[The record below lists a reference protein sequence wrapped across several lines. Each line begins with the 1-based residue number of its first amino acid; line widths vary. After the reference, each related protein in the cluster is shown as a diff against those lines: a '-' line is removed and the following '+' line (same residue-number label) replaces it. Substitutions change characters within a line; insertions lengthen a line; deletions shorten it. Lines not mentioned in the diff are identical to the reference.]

1 MPTQHVV
8 LGEMIPFDVILAIL
22 QYADQGTIYEFSLTC
37 QTISPHAL
45 RQLWHMPYITNFT
58 ALYQLTDTLRLA
70 MPLHPYSHWVTG
82 LALHFNNTAYEAIPD
97 QIFNILVRLN
107 LEILSLGQ
115 LHVDEE
121 TEQFKQFLCCQLNQ
135 GIAEIHIYR
144 CTPIVL
150 HTLFNAIQNQIRPHL
165 HSLCVNKCYLSDRH
179 LMPLIAFCPG
189 LKNLKLKSCGCLSD
203 EGLVAIASNCKLLDT
218 LVVTLPSNIVQSN
231 AITTR
236 TLEALETH
244 CLLLRSFVCGG
255 QIRITEHITEEPRPL
270 YRFSI
275 TTSTFHLPASG
286 VGLNL
291 TIKMPPKKKT
301 AAKKIQIKEEEI
313 DETVKKETSPV
324 ESQET
329 ETHIDRAP
337 AKRKHSDTKEESS
350 ADTQATEVDQGN
362 RRDRNLEFQRSKEN
376 PKLEARDER
385 KKAEALKLLE
395 KQEAEDKGEDYERKQ
410 FWKYSAESAMAWEK
424 KMAKKARMA
433 NNGFTD
439 HSQAAHKKYI
449 RLMSEFK
456 PDMGAYTEKR
466 MLDIERA
473 IRNGED
479 PSDISAMANS
489 LDYARLDDKPS
500 KEAVDRLAEATKK
513 QIQQRETRSRDRK
526 EQPDDISWI
535 NEKNRVFNQK
545 IARFY
550 DKYTKEI
557 RENLERGTAL

>member
-1 MPTQHVV
+1 
-8 LGEMIPFDVILAIL
+8 
-22 QYADQGTIYEFSLTC
+22 
-37 QTISPHAL
+37 
-45 RQLWHMPYITNFT
+45 
-58 ALYQLTDTLRLA
+58 
-70 MPLHPYSHWVTG
+70 
-82 LALHFNNTAYEAIPD
+82 
-97 QIFNILVRLN
+97 
-107 LEILSLGQ
+107 
-115 LHVDEE
+115 
-121 TEQFKQFLCCQLNQ
+121 
-135 GIAEIHIYR
+135 
-144 CTPIVL
+144 
-150 HTLFNAIQNQIRPHL
+150 
-165 HSLCVNKCYLSDRH
+165 
-179 LMPLIAFCPG
+179 
-189 LKNLKLKSCGCLSD
+189 
-203 EGLVAIASNCKLLDT
+203 
-218 LVVTLPSNIVQSN
+218 
-231 AITTR
+231 
-236 TLEALETH
+236 
-244 CLLLRSFVCGG
+244 
-255 QIRITEHITEEPRPL
+255 
-270 YRFSI
+270 
-275 TTSTFHLPASG
+275 
-286 VGLNL
+286 
-291 TIKMPPKKKT
+291 MPPKRKT
-301 AAKKIQIKEEEI
+301 AAAKKIQKKVVTKVQV
-313 DETVKKETSPV
+313 ETTVEAPDAQAQIEQTSV
-324 ESQET
+324 
-329 ETHIDRAP
+329 
-337 AKRKHSDTKEESS
+337 KRKHSETVEEEEEEEPQDQASQVQEPQAKQAKSEPSSSSLSDRMAKLKELKRRR
-350 ADTQATEVDQGN
+350 ATEVDQGN

-410 FWKYSAESAMAWEK
+410 FWKYSAESAAAWEK
-424 KMAKKARMA
+424 KMAKKAKMA
-433 NNGFTD
+433 NHGFTD

-500 KEAVDRLAEATKK
+500 KEAVDRLAEETKK

>member
-1 MPTQHVV
+1 
-8 LGEMIPFDVILAIL
+8 
-22 QYADQGTIYEFSLTC
+22 
-37 QTISPHAL
+37 
-45 RQLWHMPYITNFT
+45 
-58 ALYQLTDTLRLA
+58 
-70 MPLHPYSHWVTG
+70 
-82 LALHFNNTAYEAIPD
+82 
-97 QIFNILVRLN
+97 
-107 LEILSLGQ
+107 
-115 LHVDEE
+115 
-121 TEQFKQFLCCQLNQ
+121 
-135 GIAEIHIYR
+135 
-144 CTPIVL
+144 
-150 HTLFNAIQNQIRPHL
+150 
-165 HSLCVNKCYLSDRH
+165 
-179 LMPLIAFCPG
+179 
-189 LKNLKLKSCGCLSD
+189 
-203 EGLVAIASNCKLLDT
+203 
-218 LVVTLPSNIVQSN
+218 
-231 AITTR
+231 
-236 TLEALETH
+236 
-244 CLLLRSFVCGG
+244 
-255 QIRITEHITEEPRPL
+255 
-270 YRFSI
+270 
-275 TTSTFHLPASG
+275 
-286 VGLNL
+286 
-291 TIKMPPKKKT
+291 MPPKRKT
-301 AAKKIQIKEEEI
+301 AAAKAAAAKREQKKVEI
-313 DETVKKETSPV
+313 LEKNTTTIETQDVETIIEKTSVKTSV
-324 ESQET
+324 
-329 ETHIDRAP
+329 
-337 AKRKHSDTKEESS
+337 KRKHSDTEEETVEQPQEKEITNEISASS
-350 ADTQATEVDQGN
+350 SSSSSSLSDRMAKLKELKRRRATEVDQGN

-410 FWKYSAESAMAWEK
+410 FWKYSAESAAAWEK
-424 KMAKKARMA
+424 KMAKKAKMA
-433 NNGFTD
+433 NKGFTD

-500 KEAVDRLAEATKK
+500 KEAVDRLAEETKK

>member
-1 MPTQHVV
+1 MEV
-8 LGEMIPFDVILAIL
+8 
-22 QYADQGTIYEFSLTC
+22 
-37 QTISPHAL
+37 QT
-45 RQLWHMPYITNFT
+45 T
-58 ALYQLTDTLRLA
+58 
-70 MPLHPYSHWVTG
+70 
-82 LALHFNNTAYEAIPD
+82 
-97 QIFNILVRLN
+97 
-107 LEILSLGQ
+107 
-115 LHVDEE
+115 
-121 TEQFKQFLCCQLNQ
+121 
-135 GIAEIHIYR
+135 
-144 CTPIVL
+144 
-150 HTLFNAIQNQIRPHL
+150 
-165 HSLCVNKCYLSDRH
+165 
-179 LMPLIAFCPG
+179 
-189 LKNLKLKSCGCLSD
+189 
-203 EGLVAIASNCKLLDT
+203 
-218 LVVTLPSNIVQSN
+218 VVTQD
-231 AITTR
+231 A
-236 TLEALETH
+236 ETK
-244 CLLLRSFVCGG
+244 VE
-255 QIRITEHITEEPRPL
+255 Q
-270 YRFSI
+270 
-275 TTSTFHLPASG
+275 TS
-286 VGLNL
+286 V
-291 TIKMPPKKKT
+291 
-301 AAKKIQIKEEEI
+301 
-313 DETVKKETSPV
+313 
-324 ESQET
+324 
-329 ETHIDRAP
+329 
-337 AKRKHSDTKEESS
+337 KRKHSEIVEEEEEEEERKQDPQEQEPKEKQSKDELVASS
-350 ADTQATEVDQGN
+350 SSSNGSSLSDRMAKLKELKRRRATEVDQGN

-410 FWKYSAESAMAWEK
+410 FWKYSAESAAAWEK
-424 KMAKKARMA
+424 KMAKKAKMA

-500 KEAVDRLAEATKK
+500 KEAVDRLAEETKK